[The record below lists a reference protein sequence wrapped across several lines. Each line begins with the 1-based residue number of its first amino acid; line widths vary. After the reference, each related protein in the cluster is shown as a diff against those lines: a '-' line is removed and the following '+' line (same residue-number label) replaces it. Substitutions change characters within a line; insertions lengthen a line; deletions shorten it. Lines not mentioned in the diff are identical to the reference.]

1 MDLKVIDKKK
11 NEIMKRTEV
20 TAEVEEELIPSRQQV
35 KDKLAAMLSVK
46 ADAIAINKIES
57 KFGSSKVIVLANVY
71 ETVEELKKKEPKHII
86 KRNIVE
92 VKKENAA
99 EENNDAPASFKK

>member
-57 KFGSSKVIVLANVY
+57 KLKALPRSKIGGLFY
-71 ETVEELKKKEPKHII
+71 FWEMRKIT
-86 KRNIVE
+86 
-92 VKKENAA
+92 
-99 EENNDAPASFKK
+99 